1 MELETI
7 TFIIPLLYQLP
18 LTPDSTTCLWGTIL
32 ESDDSLS
39 HNLTILGDK
48 GIEDVIKCMAVGA

>member
-18 LTPDSTTCLWGTIL
+18 LTPDSTTGLWETIL
-32 ESDDSLS
+32 ELDDNNSIMNDS
-39 HNLTILGDK
+39 YRGSASNWGVTFAK
-48 GIEDVIKCMAVGA
+48 